1 MTWDKKMNNLTPGEI
16 PNLVAYIIAEEEYYP
31 RLSDLTYW
39 WDAIPPDAPDP
50 EHPAYPR
57 RTMLLASYVNW
68 SHTKLWAQEGL
79 RQLLSD
85 LLKRQ
90 EPIPEILQIWAFNVA
105 ANTEPTRRPGRQE
118 KSDRNARIM
127 AVLRWLQG
135 MGYSREQAMRDIADA
150 IDVDYETVRSAVRK
164 VENDRPFQKAAK

>member
-1 MTWDKKMNNLTPGEI
+1 MNNLKPNEI
-16 PNLVAYIIAEEEYYP
+16 ADLVGFIIEEEDHYP

-39 WDAIPPDAPDP
+39 WDTIPPDAPDP
-50 EHPAYPR
+50 KLPNYSQ
-57 RTMLLASYVNW
+57 RTMLLASYMNW
-68 SHTKLWAQEGL
+68 SHTKHWAQEGL
-79 RQLLSD
+79 RQLLSE
-85 LLKRQ
+85 LLKRR
-90 EPIPEILQIWAFNVA
+90 EPIPEILQTWAFHVA

-135 MGYSREQAMRDIADA
+135 MGCSREKAMHDIADA

-164 VENDRPFQKAAK
+164 VETDRPFQVAVKL